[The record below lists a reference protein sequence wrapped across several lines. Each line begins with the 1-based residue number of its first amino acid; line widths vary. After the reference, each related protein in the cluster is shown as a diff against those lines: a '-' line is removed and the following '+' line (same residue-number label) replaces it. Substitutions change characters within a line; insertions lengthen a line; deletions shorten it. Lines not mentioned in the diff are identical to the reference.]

1 MSWKM
6 VKARRTSSSVMLRF
20 SRLRNAG
27 LVAAYEEDLVAL
39 QFRVAIEGAGQQ
51 LHWGDQN
58 AEGLRVQGNG
68 GEEFDIH
75 DGEWSTPGISGRGK
89 GAGRT

>member
-1 MSWKM
+1 
-6 VKARRTSSSVMLRF
+6 
-20 SRLRNAG
+20 
-27 LVAAYEEDLVAL
+27 
-39 QFRVAIEGAGQQ
+39 
-51 LHWGDQN
+51 
-58 AEGLRVQGNG
+58 VQGNG